1 MNKAT
6 TLQKVHVNEAIHKQ
20 GFYMSFGIMCL
31 DLLYL
36 MYLIF
41 VETRKSQLSKSSA
54 AVKKSGFS
62 IEDPEDAQ
70 IIAEQAHLATAA
82 PMTLEKWNQGF
93 GNDS

>member
-82 PMTLEKWNQGF
+82 PMTLEK
-93 GNDS
+93 